1 MRNLII
7 PSLEGYG
14 KKSAASVVD
23 PAKISPGWNGQFL
36 IITIFT
42 ITFIVIF
49 IIYII
54 IIIIIIISLLMTI
67 NKTSTLVPVFPKGKW
82 RETHK
87 NGEYKK

>member
-23 PAKISPGWNGQFL
+23 PAKISPGWNRQFL

-42 ITFIVIF
+42 ITCIVII